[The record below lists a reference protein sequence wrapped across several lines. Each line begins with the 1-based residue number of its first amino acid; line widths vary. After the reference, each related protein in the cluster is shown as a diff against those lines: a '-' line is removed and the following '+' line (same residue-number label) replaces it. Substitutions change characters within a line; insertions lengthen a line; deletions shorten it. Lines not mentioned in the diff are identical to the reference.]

1 VIRKTD
7 VIIIGAGQAG
17 LATSRCLTDLGIDHV
32 VFERGEI
39 AQRWRT
45 ERRKN
50 LHLLTPNWMTRLPSW
65 SYVGADPDG
74 FMHKDDVVQLL
85 SDYSDDFAAPVQ
97 CNTEVRSVSLSE
109 NGYRVITDTA
119 FWMAKSVVIATGACD
134 KPLVPEFARY
144 IHPLIRQVTPDRLD
158 DISEI
163 SHSGILVVGAS
174 ATGIQLADELL
185 RGGCDVTLAAGSHVR
200 TPRRYRGRDIM
211 YWLDQSGVLS
221 ELRDSQASLKSVL
234 HHPSFQLVGSAL
246 NRDLDLGSIS
256 RRGAKIVGRVTSM
269 SGRRVFV
276 SNTLSASI
284 DAADARQK
292 RLLSRIDHYIE
303 SHGIDVPVEPVIAP
317 IKIRSDESLINLAE
331 RGIKTIIWATGYK
344 REYLW
349 LNVPVKTAKGE
360 IDQAGGVTSAPGL
373 FTMGLPFMRR
383 RNSTF
388 IDGVGADAHEITKFI
403 AAHLGLR
410 STRAA

>member
-1 VIRKTD
+1 MIRKTD

-17 LATSRCLTDLGIDHV
+17 LATSRCLVDLGIDHV

-65 SYVGADPDG
+65 SYSGTDSDG
-74 FMHKDDVVQLL
+74 FMHKDDVVQFL

-134 KPLVPEFARY
+134 KPLVPEYARY
-144 IHPLIRQVTPDRLD
+144 IHPSIRQVTPDRLD

-185 RGGCDVTLAAGSHVR
+185 RVGCDVTLAAGSHVR

-234 HHPSFQLVGSAL
+234 HHPSFQLVGGTL

-256 RRGAKIVGRVTSM
+256 RRGANIVGRVTST

-303 SHGIDVPVEPVIAP
+303 SQGIDVPVEPVIAP

-344 REYLW
+344 REYAW

-388 IDGVGADAHEITKFI
+388 IDGVGADAHEISQFI

>member
-1 VIRKTD
+1 MIRKTD

-17 LATSRCLTDLGIDHV
+17 LATSRCLVDLGIDHV

-65 SYVGADPDG
+65 SYSGTDSDG
-74 FMHKDDVVQLL
+74 FMHKDDVVQFL

-134 KPLVPEFARY
+134 KPLVPEYARY
-144 IHPLIRQVTPDRLD
+144 IHPSIRQVTPDRLD

-185 RGGCDVTLAAGSHVR
+185 RVGCDVTLAAGSHVR

-234 HHPSFQLVGSAL
+234 HHPSFQLVGGTL

-256 RRGAKIVGRVTSM
+256 RRGANIVGRVTSA

-276 SNTLSASI
+276 SNKLSASI

-303 SHGIDVPVEPVIAP
+303 SQGIDVPVEPVIAP

-344 REYLW
+344 REYAW

-388 IDGVGADAHEITKFI
+388 IDGVGADAHEISQFI